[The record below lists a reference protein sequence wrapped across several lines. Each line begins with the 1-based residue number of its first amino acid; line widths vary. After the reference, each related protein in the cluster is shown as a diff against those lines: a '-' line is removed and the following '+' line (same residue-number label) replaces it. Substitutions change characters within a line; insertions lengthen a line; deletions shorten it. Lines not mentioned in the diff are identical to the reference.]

1 MQRKLMQ
8 SRTVPFL
15 RFTGAL
21 SLGLLLCSGCSIKR
35 TAVNLVGDALAGG
48 GTTFTSDDDP
58 ELVGQAVPFSLKLME
73 TLLAESPRHEGLL
86 LATAS
91 GFTQYAYVWVQQES
105 DFIKER
111 DLDRS
116 RELQA
121 RAKRLYLRA
130 REYGLRGLEVRH
142 RGLRMKL
149 DASPS
154 TALAK
159 TRAKDVPLLY
169 WTAAAWAAAIG
180 ADKTDALLMADL
192 PKIDAMIRRVAEL
205 EPDYDNGAVYSLLI
219 SYEMIRQGQEGD
231 PVERATASY
240 HKALELSGGKQAGPH
255 VAFAESVCISTDRRE
270 DFLKALDAALAI
282 DADAHPELRLANLV
296 TQKRARWLKA
306 HVDDYFLPPL
316 NSGGSN

>member
-1 MQRKLMQ
+1 MLFRNAAALA
-8 SRTVPFL
+8 L
-15 RFTGAL
+15 GAL
-21 SLGLLLCSGCSIKR
+21 LCAGCSIKR

-48 GTTFTSDDDP
+48 GTTFTADDDP

-91 GFTQYAYVWVQQES
+91 GFTQYAYAWVQQES

-111 DLDRS
+111 DLERS

-142 RGLRMKL
+142 RGIRAKL
-149 DASPS
+149 DATPAS
-154 TALAK
+154 ALAR
-159 TRAKDVPLLY
+159 TTSKDVPLLY
-169 WTAAAWAAAIG
+169 WTAAAWAAAVG

-192 PKIDAMIRRVAEL
+192 PKIDAMIRRVTQLDAGF
-205 EPDYDNGAVYSLLI
+205 DNGAVESLLI
-219 SYEMIRQGQEGD
+219 SYEMIRQGEEGD

-240 HKALELSGGKQAGPH
+240 RRALELSGGKQAGPH
-255 VAFAESVCISTDRRE
+255 VAYAESVCIPTDRRE

-282 DADAHPELRLANLV
+282 DADAHPAHRLANLV
-296 TQKRARWLKA
+296 AQKRARWLKA

-316 NSGGSN
+316 NSTRSN